1 MIHDGKYTR
10 YEVRE
15 TPEGVEVE
23 TEPLVHPATVG
34 VDIAIVRAVLDAIH
48 RINAAS
54 RFGVVITIK
63 ARQQKR

>member
-10 YEVRE
+10 YEVKE
-15 TPEGVEVE
+15 TEEGVEVE
-23 TEPLVHPATVG
+23 TEPLVHPLWG
-34 VDIAIVRAVLDAIH
+34 VDIQIVRAVLDAIH

-63 ARQQKR
+63 ARQQKP